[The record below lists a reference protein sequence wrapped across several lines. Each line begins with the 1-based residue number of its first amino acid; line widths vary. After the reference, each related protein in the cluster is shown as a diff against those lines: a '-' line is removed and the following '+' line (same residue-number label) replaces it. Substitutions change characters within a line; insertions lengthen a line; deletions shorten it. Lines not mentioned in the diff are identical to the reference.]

1 MLWRHSS
8 RNTMTLRKHWLLR
21 MTYSRYNVYKF
32 CICCCCCCCCF
43 CYYLSSPSDFQ
54 ALDDSANRLV
64 SSSNY
69 AAEDIDKRRKE
80 VFSHFLFCVL
90 SLTPSLVPLS
100 SAVFISAHFHQ
111 VLDRKSDMVSL
122 SASRKVLLD
131 DSYKLQH
138 FLRDVHEVKVWAV
151 EKLKTA
157 GDESFRVSRT
167 TW

>member
-1 MLWRHSS
+1 
-8 RNTMTLRKHWLLR
+8 
-21 MTYSRYNVYKF
+21 
-32 CICCCCCCCCF
+32 
-43 CYYLSSPSDFQ
+43 
-54 ALDDSANRLV
+54 
-64 SSSNY
+64 
-69 AAEDIDKRRKE
+69 
-80 VFSHFLFCVL
+80 
-90 SLTPSLVPLS
+90 
-100 SAVFISAHFHQ
+100 
-111 VLDRKSDMVSL
+111 MVSL